1 MSAVHLGG
9 FALVAT
15 IAAGAVDYVNQARH
29 ADPARGAFGP
39 SAYVA
44 TIGARI
50 RGEPSRAE
58 AEVEAPAPAPQV
70 LGTGADGNCTLA
82 GGVKRCSLGGG

>member
-1 MSAVHLGG
+1 MSALHLGG
-9 FALVAT
+9 FAIVAT

-29 ADPARGAFGP
+29 TDPAQGAFGP

-50 RGEPSRAE
+50 RGEPPRPEAE
-58 AEVEAPAPAPQV
+58 AEPEAPAPQV
-70 LGTGADGNCTLA
+70 RGTDTDGNCALA
-82 GGVKRCSLGGG
+82 GGVKRCSLGGS

>member
-29 ADPARGAFGP
+29 ADPAQGAFGP
-39 SAYVA
+39 SAYLA
-44 TIGARI
+44 TIGARL
-50 RGEPSRAE
+50 RGEPARAGAETE
-58 AEVEAPAPAPQV
+58 ARAPAPQV
-70 LGTGADGNCTLA
+70 LGTGAAGNCALS